1 MAQQWQ
7 RYVRGWWNYFRLADA
22 AEALTR
28 LDGWVRRHMRKCF
41 WLRWHNR
48 HGRTNALQ
56 RLGIDGRALK
66 VASSRKGAWRIARSP
81 TLQRALCNRIL
92 RRYGLWLPSDLAA
105 A

>member
-1 MAQQWQ
+1 M
-7 RYVRGWWNYFRLADA
+7 RGWWNYVRLAEVPA
-22 AEALTR
+22 ALTR

-48 HGRTNALQ
+48 HGRHNALK
-56 RLGIDGRALK
+56 RLGIGGHGLRT
-66 VASSRKGAWRIARSP
+66 ASSRKGAWRIARAP
-81 TLQRALCNRIL
+81 TLQQALCNRIL